1 MCCVGVRAIV
11 NLVGMTMRHGYR
23 HTMAKAGRAAVAR
36 AAADHIL
43 QIMAE
48 KHSVLVVEDDGALAS
63 MLKDLLEGEGY
74 DVVVARDGQRALHQ
88 GLTRHFD
95 VMVMDRGLPVI
106 EGLDVVERLRSKG
119 ISTPVLILSALGN
132 PADRVEGLDR
142 GAEDYMSKPFDLDE
156 LLARIRS
163 LIRRHPDTS
172 AMLRIPGGMLDIG
185 SRTATVDG
193 AGRIALSERECEFL
207 EHLARR
213 PQQVFTR
220 AGLLES
226 IFADADEG
234 GVVDTYV
241 HYLRKKLGRSCIR
254 TVRGLGYT
262 LGPLA

>member
-1 MCCVGVRAIV
+1 MNAVRWPGA
-11 NLVGMTMRHGYR
+11 T
-23 HTMAKAGRAAVAR
+23 
-36 AAADHIL
+36 DHIL

-48 KHSVLVVEDDGALAS
+48 EHSVLVVEDDSALAS

-74 DVVVARDGQRALHQ
+74 DVVVAADGPRALHQ
-88 GLTRHFD
+88 GLTREFN
-95 VMVMDRGLPVI
+95 VLVMDRGLPGL
-106 EGLDVVERLRSKG
+106 EGLDVLERLRRKG
-119 ISTPVLILSALGN
+119 ISTPALILSALGN

-142 GAEDYMSKPFDLDE
+142 GAEDYMGKPFDLDE

-163 LIRRHPDTS
+163 LIRRHADTS
-172 AMLRIPGGMLDIG
+172 AVLRIPGGVLDIG

-193 AGRIALSERECEFL
+193 TGHVVLSERECDFL

-213 PQQVFTR
+213 PEQVFTR

-226 IFADADEG
+226 IFSDADEG

-254 TVRGLGYT
+254 TVRGLGYA